1 MKQKIGLVIILL
13 SVLVVF
19 SLWLGI
25 MATGVV
31 KGFRIV
37 FGLIYITV
45 LPGLVL
51 SYILFPGSE
60 KKIDM
65 LERLVLSIGLSFAI
79 VPLIIFSA
87 NYLGLPV
94 SPLSIFFC
102 VGGSTM
108 AGVLFLIARRW
119 WAHLKKAKT

>member
-1 MKQKIGLVIILL
+1 MHMKQKIGLVIILL

-79 VPLIIFSA
+79 VPLIIFFSCQ
-87 NYLGLPV
+87 V
-94 SPLSIFFC
+94 
-102 VGGSTM
+102 
-108 AGVLFLIARRW
+108 
-119 WAHLKKAKT
+119 